1 MTNQPLDR
9 RAWLRFAGT
18 SVASLAL
25 ASSLDLRAQPTA
37 PAPVRGPYAGKP
49 SLPARLNYNENPFG
63 SSLRAQ
69 LAIDAT
75 QPLVPRYPVAEE
87 FDLVGLIA
95 KKEGV
100 SDDHILMSAGS
111 GDILVSVGMH
121 VGLAGKE
128 VITADPAYLDVVD
141 AVLNFGGKA
150 VKVPLNARLEYDL
163 PAIEA
168 AITERTGV
176 IYICN
181 PNNPTGTVIPAAE
194 LRAFCRR
201 VSKRVTVFVDE
212 AYLDLADDYAGST
225 MVGLVAEGCDVI
237 VTRTFS
243 KIYALAGQR
252 IGYGLM
258 QPALIE
264 KLRRYNGGGAINM
277 LGVVAAAASLRDPA
291 HVPTMRAQIKAGRD
305 ALVGVI
311 KSLGKEYAVP
321 QGNFVFFKTGMPI
334 KDFGAKMK
342 AENVL
347 IGRPFPPLTDW
358 ARISI
363 GLPEEMELC
372 HAALKKVLG

>member
-1 MTNQPLDR
+1 M
-9 RAWLRFAGT
+9 
-18 SVASLAL
+18 
-25 ASSLDLRAQPTA
+25 
-37 PAPVRGPYAGKP
+37 
-49 SLPARLNYNENPFG
+49 
-63 SSLRAQ
+63 RAQ